1 MKKLGIGYFAD
12 GPWSHKALSRLIS
25 DESLEIKFICARHD
39 NPDESLKLAA
49 EVYGIDFFTHPR
61 INSPEFFDSI
71 VPYKCDLFVSMSFNQ
86 IFKSNLINL
95 PPLKVI
101 NCHAGKLPFY
111 RGRNVL
117 NWVLINDESEFGI
130 TVHYI
135 DEGIDTGDIILQRTF
150 QIDDEDN
157 YSTLLAKAYEEC
169 SLILYDSIKMVQAR
183 TVQRIKQSD
192 LDSIGSY
199 CMARKEGDELLD
211 WNSTSRDVFNF
222 VRAISDPGPQARTQL
237 HGSEVK
243 INAVEMLTDTKSY
256 KGISGCVIGVEPRAF
271 LVKTLDSLVRVTQW
285 TGCALP
291 KIGDR
296 FK

>member
-12 GPWSHKALSRLIS
+12 GPWSHQALSRLIS
-25 DESLEIKFICARHD
+25 DQSVEVKFICARHD
-39 NPDESLKLAA
+39 KPDESLKLAA
-49 EVYGIDFFTHPR
+49 EKYGIDFFTHPR
-61 INSPEFFDSI
+61 INSLEFLDSL
-71 VPYKCDLFVSMSFNQ
+71 VPYQCDLFVSMSFNQ

-95 PPLKVI
+95 PPLKAI

-111 RGRNVL
+111 RGRSVL

-130 TVHYI
+130 TVHYM

-150 QIDDEDN
+150 KINDADN
-157 YSTLLAKAYEEC
+157 YSTLLVKAYEEC
-169 SLILYDSIKMVQAR
+169 SLILYDSIKLVQAG
-183 TVQRIKQSD
+183 TVNRIRQSD
-192 LDSIGSY
+192 LDPIGSY
-199 CMARKEGDELLD
+199 CMARIEGDELLD
-211 WNSTSRDVFNF
+211 WNRASRDVFNF

-243 INAVEMLTDTKSY
+243 INAVELLSEAKSY
-256 KGISGCVIGVEPRAF
+256 KGISGSVIGAEPGAF

>member
-1 MKKLGIGYFAD
+1 MKKLAIGYFAD
-12 GPWSHKALSRLIS
+12 GPWSHKALSRLIADQS
-25 DESLEIKFICARHD
+25 VEIKFICARHD
-39 NPDESLKLAA
+39 KPDESLKISA
-49 EVYGIDFFTHPR
+49 EKYGIDFFTHPR
-61 INSPEFFDSI
+61 INSPEFFDAI

-95 PPLKVI
+95 PPLKVV

-135 DEGIDTGDIILQRTF
+135 DQGIDTGDIILQRTF
-150 QIDDEDN
+150 KIDDTDN
-157 YSTLLAKAYEEC
+157 YSTLLLKAYEEC
-169 SLILYDSIKMVQAR
+169 SSILYDSIKMIQAG
-183 TVQRIKQSD
+183 TVQTIKQSD
-192 LDSIGSY
+192 LDPIGSY
-199 CMARKEGDELLD
+199 CTARIKGDELLD
-211 WNSTSRDVFNF
+211 WNRTSREVFNF
-222 VRAISDPGPQARTQL
+222 VRAISNPGPQALTHL
-237 HGSEVK
+237 HGNEDK
-243 INAVEMLTDTKSY
+243 INAIELLPEAKNY
-256 KGISGCVIGVEPRAF
+256 KGISGSVIGVEPGTF

-285 TGCALP
+285 TGCAVP

>member
-12 GPWSHKALSRLIS
+12 GPWSHKALRRLVS
-25 DESLEIKFICARHD
+25 DPSVEVKFICARHD
-39 NPDESLKLAA
+39 NPDESLRLAA
-49 EVYGIDFFTHPR
+49 EKHGIDFFTHPR
-61 INSPEFFDSI
+61 INSSEFYDSI
-71 VPYKCDLFVSMSFNQ
+71 VSYKCDLFVSMSFNQ
-86 IFKSNLINL
+86 IFKGNLINL
-95 PPLKVI
+95 PPLKII

-117 NWVLINDESEFGI
+117 NWALINDESEFGI

-150 QIDDEDN
+150 PIDDSDN
-157 YSTLLAKAYEEC
+157 YSTLLTTAYEEC
-169 SLILYDSIKMVQAR
+169 GTILYDSIKMVQANS
-183 TVQRIKQSD
+183 VQRIKQFD
-192 LDSIGSY
+192 LDPIGSY

-211 WNSTSRDVFNF
+211 WNRTSREVFNF

-243 INAVEMLTDTKSY
+243 INSVELLSGAKSY
-256 KGISGCVIGVEPRAF
+256 IGISGCVIGLEPRAF
-271 LVKTLDSLVRVTQW
+271 LVKTLDTLVRVTEW